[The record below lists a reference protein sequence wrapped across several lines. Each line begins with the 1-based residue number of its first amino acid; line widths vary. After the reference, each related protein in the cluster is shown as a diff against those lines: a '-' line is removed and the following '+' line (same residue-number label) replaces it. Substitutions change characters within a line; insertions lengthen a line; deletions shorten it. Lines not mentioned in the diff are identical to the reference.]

1 MTSHHNRKLAINF
14 PKQTGVSLLEVS
26 LSVGIIAVILVLA
39 TMLYTTTSTNQQINV
54 LTTNMGALTD
64 AEIRYANNNQGAYS
78 TVVNDLVNNGYL
90 SPSIASCKS
99 GGTATAPYTA
109 CGVPNPWGGTI
120 TLTATTGTGAN
131 GVTLNAVANNAVT
144 CNQIN
149 QQNKT
154 DLTCNTTSLAIS
166 KIIGTGT

>member
-1 MTSHHNRKLAINF
+1 MMSFKKIKQTRKLS
-14 PKQTGVSLLEVS
+14 KQTGVSLLEVS

-54 LTTNMGALTD
+54 LTTNIGALTD

-78 TVVNDLVNNGYL
+78 TAVNDLVNDGYL
-90 SPSIASCKS
+90 SPSIATCTGGGS
-99 GGTATAPYTA
+99 GTTPFSS
-109 CGVPNPWGGTI
+109 CGVPNPWGGTMS
-120 TLTATTGTGAN
+120 LTAVTN
-131 GVTLNAVANNAVT
+131 GVKIGATANNVVT

-154 DLTCNTTSLAIS
+154 SLTCNTGTLAIT
-166 KIIGTGT
+166 KTIGAGS